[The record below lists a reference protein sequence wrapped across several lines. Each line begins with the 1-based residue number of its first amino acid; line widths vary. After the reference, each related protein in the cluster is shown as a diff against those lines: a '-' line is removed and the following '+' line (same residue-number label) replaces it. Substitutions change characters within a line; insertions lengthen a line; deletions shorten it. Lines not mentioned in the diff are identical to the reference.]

1 MQRRK
6 TRKGY
11 WWWSWLVAIFA
22 AGGTIGG
29 WFVGESL
36 WEKSTKAYISS
47 ALIKVDIIPTY
58 VEAGAREQMVD
69 GLLNS
74 EEIEVLTSLKSVHFL
89 TMLATSGNLWE
100 RWGVEENEG
109 LKRLRASLQFDFNK
123 DKELIVGVSRGTPE
137 DALELAKVT
146 AQTTLWGLQQLSKLR
161 QVEGLRLMTEDLA
174 DLQRGVDDSKG
185 ELEAVL
191 KSVGAPIVLKE
202 GMNLDAYDSAEG
214 VLNAKLGW
222 DSALAEFNEKK
233 KELLPMKLHWE
244 RMVKEPIL
252 LEEPQLP
259 TRISFSQ
266 KEEYQTQGAVAG
278 VSVGIVL
285 GLLAMLVC
293 WKIFS

>member
-89 TMLATSGNLWE
+89 TMLATSGNL
-100 RWGVEENEG
+100 GSG
-109 LKRLRASLQFDFNK
+109 
-123 DKELIVGVSRGTPE
+123 
-137 DALELAKVT
+137 
-146 AQTTLWGLQQLSKLR
+146 
-161 QVEGLRLMTEDLA
+161 
-174 DLQRGVDDSKG
+174 G
-185 ELEAVL
+185 E
-191 KSVGAPIVLKE
+191 
-202 GMNLDAYDSAEG
+202 
-214 VLNAKLGW
+214 
-222 DSALAEFNEKK
+222 
-233 KELLPMKLHWE
+233 
-244 RMVKEPIL
+244 
-252 LEEPQLP
+252 
-259 TRISFSQ
+259 
-266 KEEYQTQGAVAG
+266 
-278 VSVGIVL
+278 
-285 GLLAMLVC
+285 
-293 WKIFS
+293 

>member
-36 WEKSTKAYISS
+36 WKKSPKNYISS

-69 GLLNS
+69 GLLNA
-74 EEIEVLTSLKSVHFL
+74 EEVEILASLKSVHFL
-89 TMLATSGNLWE
+89 TMLATSANLWE

-109 LKRLRASLQFDFNK
+109 LKRLRKSLQFNLNK
-123 DKELIVGVSRGTPE
+123 DKELIVDVSRSTPE
-137 DALELAKVT
+137 DALELAKTT
-146 AQTTLWGLQQLSKLR
+146 AETTLWGLQQLAELR
-161 QVEGLRLMTEDLA
+161 KVEGLRLMKEDLA
-174 DLQRGVDDSKG
+174 GIKREVDDSTA
-185 ELEAVL
+185 ELAAVL
-191 KSVGAPIVLKE
+191 KRTGAPIEPKE
-202 GMNLDAYDSAEG
+202 GMNLDDFAFVEG
-214 VLNAKLGW
+214 VVEAKVVW
-222 DSALAEFNEKK
+222 ETALADLKVKK

-244 RMVKEPIL
+244 RKVKEPIL

-266 KEEYQTQGAVAG
+266 KEDYQTQGAVAG

>member
-36 WEKSTKAYISS
+36 WKKSPKTYISS

-69 GLLNS
+69 GLLNA
-74 EEIEVLTSLKSVHFL
+74 EEVEILASLKSVHFL
-89 TMLATSGNLWE
+89 TMLATSANLWE

-109 LKRLRASLQFDFNK
+109 LKRLRKSLQFDLNK
-123 DKELIVGVSRGTPE
+123 DKELIVDVSRSTPE
-137 DALELAKVT
+137 DALELAKTT
-146 AQTTLWGLQQLSKLR
+146 AETTLWGLQQLAELR
-161 QVEGLRLMTEDLA
+161 KVEGLRLMKEDLA
-174 DLQRGVDDSKG
+174 GIKREVDDSTA
-185 ELEAVL
+185 ELAAVL
-191 KSVGAPIVLKE
+191 KRTGAPIEPKE
-202 GMNLDAYDSAEG
+202 GMNLDDFAFVEG
-214 VLNAKLGW
+214 VVEAKVVW
-222 DSALAEFNEKK
+222 ETALADLKVKK

-244 RMVKEPIL
+244 RKVKEPIL

-266 KEEYQTQGAVAG
+266 KEDYQTQGAVAG